1 MTARKIFLR
10 MLDLYVF
17 KGIEYR
23 LHRKNDLG
31 GEFIRLDLANVKVFL
46 TYAEIAKFMQSADWN
61 LIPDHFAP
69 EREELRASGRDAL
82 LLTASEYSGETGLW
96 YQSLCRLFMVE
107 YDAGRTKITD
117 PAIKETLQQIEKHA
131 LLEMRDK
138 IPDGRKKRGGA
149 RKPEARDKDCTANP
163 NPWNFEIPGPR
174 RFRDLLKAYRSNE
187 GSAKALRPLTENCG
201 NRTLRFPPETYQFM
215 NQMIMKH
222 LNTKRAKPFKVAKL
236 VLDEFAHEND
246 RRVVEGESPLVVPSY
261 WTIPKYVEKISPYHK
276 SVKAYGRDVANLEF
290 RLREDGFDVL
300 YPLQRVEG
308 DDWEGDV
315 FSLAIRT
322 NLANVFTKK
331 QLARVPRTRRIVTLA
346 VDCATRVVVGVKV
359 SAKPHSSNSIAVL
372 DQILRDK
379 TEFAQS
385 YGAESKWDFYGRPG
399 LIVCDNGPPFVAAR
413 FRRAVED
420 LGSNLR
426 TEVGGLP
433 DNRPYVERIFNT
445 FTTGFMPLLSAR
457 THSNVVEK
465 GNADPKS
472 EAVLTDDELTAA
484 MAIFIADVYHN
495 SPHSGLNGATPA
507 NTWKKLCE
515 EFGYPAEVPHLTR
528 TAAVGIPTKCKVS
541 GGQVRFAGLD
551 YYCDKLKQISL
562 DVADAEVE
570 IRIDPADLGH
580 VTVWYEKKPYLAI
593 CATPGFENISY
604 EDWKREFKELVQSN
618 RAESE
623 LSLPVVRRGIRKI
636 RDMDDFGRRRAG
648 FGMEETSADELE
660 YDKKSL
666 FYGFSIQRGDKDTP
680 SVPEDTGFLSD
691 VIEPIGPP
699 VEDLTSPEKSEKSP
713 EEVSMP
719 PKPSK
724 GWGIADD

>member
-10 MLDLYVF
+10 MLDLYIF

-23 LHRKNDLG
+23 LHRKNDQG

-46 TYAEIAKFMQSADWN
+46 TYAEIAEFMQSPDWN

-96 YQSLCRLFMVE
+96 YQSLCRLFMEE
-107 YDAGRTKITD
+107 YNAGRTKITD
-117 PAIKETLQQIEKHA
+117 PTIKETLEKVEKDA
-131 LLEMRDK
+131 LLEMQDK

-149 RKPEARDKDCTANP
+149 RKPKARGKDCTAVP
-163 NPWNFEIPGPR
+163 NPWNFVIPGPR
-174 RFRDLLKAYRSNE
+174 QFRDLLIEYRDKG
-187 GSAKALRPLTENCG
+187 GSAKAVRPRTERCG
-201 NRTLRFPPETYQFM
+201 NRTLRFPQETYQFM

-222 LNTKRAKPFKVAKL
+222 LNKKRAKPFKVAHL
-236 VLDEFAHEND
+236 VLDEFEEENE
-246 RRVVEGESPLVVPSY
+246 RRAVVGESLLVVPSY
-261 WTIPKYVEKISPYHK
+261 WTIPKYVKKISPYHK
-276 SVKAYGRDVANLEF
+276 SVKAYGRDVANLDF

-300 YPLQRVEG
+300 YPLQRVEI
-308 DDWEGDV
+308 DDWEDDV
-315 FSLAIRT
+315 FTLAIQT
-322 NLANVFTKK
+322 GLASVLTKD
-331 QLARVPRTRRIVTLA
+331 QLARVPRERRTITLA
-346 VDCATRVVVGVKV
+346 IDCATRVVLGVKV
-359 SAKPHSSNSIAVL
+359 SARPHSSNSIAVL

-399 LIVCDNGPPFVAAR
+399 LIVCDNGGPFVAAR

-420 LGSNLR
+420 LRSNLR
-426 TEVGGLP
+426 IEVGGLP
-433 DNRPYVERIFNT
+433 NYRPYVERIFNS

-528 TAAVGIPTKCKVS
+528 TAVVGIPTKCKVS
-541 GGQVRFAGLD
+541 GGQVRVAALD

-570 IRIDPADLGH
+570 VRVDPADLGY

-593 CATPGFENISY
+593 CATPGFENIPY

-623 LSLPVVRRGIRKI
+623 LNLPVVRRGVRKI
-636 RDMDDFGRRRAG
+636 RDMDDFGRRRGA
-648 FGMEETSADELE
+648 FGMEETSADDFEF
-660 YDKKSL
+660 DKKSV

-680 SVPEDTGFLSD
+680 SAPSDAGFLSD
-691 VIEPIGPP
+691 VIEPIAPP
-699 VEDLTSPEKSEKSP
+699 VQEDASVVTPAIRLDDGSKSP
-713 EEVSMP
+713 AAT
-719 PKPSK
+719 K
-724 GWGIADD
+724 GWRIADD